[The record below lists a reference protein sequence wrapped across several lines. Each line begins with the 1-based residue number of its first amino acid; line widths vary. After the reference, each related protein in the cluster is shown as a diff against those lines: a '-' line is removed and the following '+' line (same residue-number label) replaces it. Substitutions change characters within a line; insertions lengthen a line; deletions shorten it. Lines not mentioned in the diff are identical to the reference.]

1 MIQLLSHTY
10 FEGTEKAMSECESIK
25 ILRENLAYIPKQTRR
40 ASLPTRSKPYSYRK
54 TIGPQNRI
62 SQPRNTAEER

>member
-1 MIQLLSHTY
+1 
-10 FEGTEKAMSECESIK
+10 MSECEPIK
-25 ILRENLAYIPKQTRR
+25 ILRENLAYILKQTRR

-54 TIGPQNRI
+54 TIGPRNRI